1 MAAITQP
8 NDTSRRGFIFEPF
21 LSGGGQ
27 LILHAVLLGIGFVYV
42 FPFIWMVGTS
52 FKSAGEFFTL
62 GVKVF
67 PEGEWQWAN
76 LEAAWIGANFSQY
89 FLNTVVV
96 AVSVTFF
103 VILFTS
109 MAAFSISRLNTP
121 GRNIVL
127 GIIAVTF
134 FMPSG
139 YTILPTF
146 EIIKTIGML
155 NSLGAV
161 ILVMAAGG
169 MAFNTVLF
177 YGYLR
182 TIPHEVEEAAII
194 DGASVWQRYRYVVM
208 PMSMPMVATV
218 GLFTFMNAWN
228 EFFIPLVF
236 TLSRPELRT
245 LAVGMYSFIGD
256 TSRDWTLLC
265 MGATISILP
274 IIVVYV
280 FLQRHFTEAFAGA
293 VKS

>member
-8 NDTSRRGFIFEPF
+8 DDTTRRSFIFEPF

-27 LILHAVLLGIGFVYV
+27 LLLHAVLLGIGFVYV

-76 LEAAWIGANFSQY
+76 LEAAWVGANFSQY

-134 FMPSG
+134 FMPAG

-161 ILVMAAGG
+161 ILVMTAGG

-194 DGASVWQRYRYVVM
+194 DGASVWQRYRYVIL

-218 GLFTFMNAWN
+218 GLFTFMHAWN
-228 EFFIPLVF
+228 EFFVPLVF